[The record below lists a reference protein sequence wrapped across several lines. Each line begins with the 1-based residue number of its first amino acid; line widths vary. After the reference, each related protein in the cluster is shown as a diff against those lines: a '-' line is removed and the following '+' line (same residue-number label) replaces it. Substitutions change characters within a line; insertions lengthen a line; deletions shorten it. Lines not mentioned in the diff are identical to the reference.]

1 MQVVFWDMRGPFLEA
16 LYKHHVRQARLA
28 LVLEGLDTALS
39 QLCAASVPDVHPLL
53 AQGLLHASTNGL
65 LRVLLHGGP
74 DRSAPAAFALGTG
87 SHFGACARNG
97 STCSSCHSLISGEA
111 AGRQLYMRPS
121 NIHYHSSTKT

>member
-1 MQVVFWDMRGPFLEA
+1 MHVQVVFWDMRGPFLEA

-28 LVLEGLDTALS
+28 PVLDGLDTALS

-74 DRSAPAAFALGTG
+74 DRSAPAPLHAALGAVRSLATT
-87 SHFGACARNG
+87 SEPQFGG
-97 STCSSCHSLISGEA
+97 QS
-111 AGRQLYMRPS
+111 AGLV
-121 NIHYHSSTKT
+121 KG